1 MSALVPKMKF
11 LDSKTDKAYAFI
23 RMFLGIALL
32 IRGWLII
39 SNPNSLIE
47 LGVQR
52 ELFIWVSL
60 IGITHMVGGLLLF
73 LGLFSRIA
81 ALIQIPILISAIFF
95 VYKHTKLMMG
105 GQSLELA
112 VLVLFLLCLFLIV
125 GSGPLTISDFLKN
138 KKP

>member
-1 MSALVPKMKF
+1 MSELILKLKF

-60 IGITHMVGGLLLF
+60 IGIVHIVGGLLLF
-73 LGLFSRIA
+73 LGLFTRIA
-81 ALIQIPILISAIFF
+81 ALIQIPILISAVFY
-95 VYKHTKLMMG
+95 VYKHTQLMMG
-105 GQSLELA
+105 GESLELA
-112 VLVLFLLCLFLIV
+112 ILVLFLLCLYFVV
-125 GSGPLTISDFLKN
+125 GSGPLTINQFLAN
-138 KKP
+138 KKS

>member
-1 MSALVPKMKF
+1 MSTLISKLKF
-11 LDSKTDKAYAFI
+11 LDSKTDKAYSFI

-60 IGITHMVGGLLLF
+60 IGIVHIVGGLLLF
-73 LGLFSRIA
+73 LGLFTRIA
-81 ALIQIPILISAIFF
+81 ALIQIPILISAIFY
-95 VYKHTKLMMG
+95 VYKHTQLMMG

-112 VLVLFLLCLFLIV
+112 VLVLFLLCLFFVV
-125 GSGPLTISDFLKN
+125 GSGPLTISQLLAN
-138 KKP
+138 KKT

>member
-1 MSALVPKMKF
+1 MSALISKMKF

-32 IRGWLII
+32 IRGWLIL
-39 SNPNSLIE
+39 SNPDSLLE

-60 IGITHMVGGLLLF
+60 IGITHIVGGLLLF
-73 LGLFSRIA
+73 LGLFTRIA
-81 ALIQIPILISAIFF
+81 AFIQIPILISAIFF

-125 GSGPLTISDFLKN
+125 GSGPLTISEFLKN
-138 KKP
+138 KKS